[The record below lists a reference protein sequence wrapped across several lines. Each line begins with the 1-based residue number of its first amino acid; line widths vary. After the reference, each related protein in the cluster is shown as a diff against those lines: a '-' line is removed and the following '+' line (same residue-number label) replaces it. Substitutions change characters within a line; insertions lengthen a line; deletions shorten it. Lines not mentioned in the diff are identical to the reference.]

1 MTGRTHL
8 LESPHQPTPSA
19 VPVGGGSGWLLG
31 DPRHDDRNFCLD
43 LVQVHGYLEDTQPRI
58 AKAVQ
63 ISVDVPKRRQFLT
76 RQLAYRAD
84 QTRHAIERYKTD
96 RHPRKPL
103 FAFARCL
110 VHFAVA
116 VQEVSFCTH
125 LQGKASELPIVAI
138 SGEHDFG
145 AGPVSEASLN
155 GFPSSEI
162 TSRIQEL
169 LDLDSYRIDK
179 QHQRRLPLPD
189 TAARDGRPQIP
200 ATSGLAPDR
209 PCCFA
214 RRGGARIPAS
224 DETPP
229 DPSPHHA
236 AGRAHS
242 GPLPARAPAPR

>member
-84 QTRHAIERYKTD
+84 QTRHAIEQYKTD
-96 RHPRKPL
+96 RHPCKPL

-110 VHFAVA
+110 VHFAEA
-116 VQEVSFCTH
+116 VQEVSFCIQLTAGQSLRVADRGH
-125 LQGKASELPIVAI
+125 L
-138 SGEHDFG
+138 
-145 AGPVSEASLN
+145 
-155 GFPSSEI
+155 
-162 TSRIQEL
+162 R
-169 LDLDSYRIDK
+169 
-179 QHQRRLPLPD
+179 
-189 TAARDGRPQIP
+189 
-200 ATSGLAPDR
+200 
-209 PCCFA
+209 
-214 RRGGARIPAS
+214 
-224 DETPP
+224 
-229 DPSPHHA
+229 
-236 AGRAHS
+236 
-242 GPLPARAPAPR
+242 